1 MKTGIAVSI
10 EEYLTNPA
18 YEHCEYVGGE
28 VVEKPMGRKKHAQ
41 LQIRFGHFLIE
52 FAESKGLVLGAELP
66 CRIEVDGETVFRLP
80 DLALIEGG
88 AFDSGE
94 HLIGAPTL
102 AIEIRSL
109 EDRTKDVLRKAD
121 EYLAN
126 GSKMVW
132 VVDPQAR
139 HVMVLMGDR
148 VPWIVEEGEELSG
161 APVWPDLKVDLSAAF
176 RGI

>member
-1 MKTGIAVSI
+1 MKTGFAVSI

-28 VVEKPMGRKKHAQ
+28 VVERTKGRKKHAQ
-41 LQIRFGHFLIE
+41 LQVRFGHLLIG
-52 FAESKGLVLGAELP
+52 FAESKGLVLGAELH
-66 CRIEVDGETVFRLP
+66 CRIEIGGETVFRLP

-88 AFDSGE
+88 TFDSGE

-109 EDRTKDVLRKAD
+109 EDRTKDVLRKSD

-132 VVDPQAR
+132 VVDPEAR
-139 HVMVLMGDR
+139 NVLVVMGDR
-148 VPWIVEEGEELSG
+148 VPWIVEEGEELTG
-161 APVWPDLKVDLSAAF
+161 APVWPDLKVDLTAAF